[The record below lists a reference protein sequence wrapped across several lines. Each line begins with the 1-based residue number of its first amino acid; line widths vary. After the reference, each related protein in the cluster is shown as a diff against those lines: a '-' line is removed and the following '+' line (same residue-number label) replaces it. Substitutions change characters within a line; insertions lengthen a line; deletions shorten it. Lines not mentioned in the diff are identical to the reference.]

1 MKNKPNCAAYQAN
14 KLANTLENIE
24 SCLISLKKEKPFP
37 SINQLTKEVG
47 KRIDLDPSIFR
58 KRESAHRKL
67 LDRHV
72 KELVSK
78 NKALETSATSIEAL
92 AIRNKELSRKV
103 AILERELKTPNNKLA
118 LLTTAIKPENSHPID
133 LDRLCMLVDDILKS
147 QRNLQFKEGA
157 LYNYETFSE
166 EEELVSI
173 EKNCKTY
180 LDWKDGRKFVN

>member
-1 MKNKPNCAAYQAN
+1 MKKKPNCAAYQAN

-24 SCLISLKKEKPFP
+24 SCLIALKKEKLFP
-37 SINQLTKEVG
+37 SINQLTNEIG
-47 KRIDLDPSIFR
+47 RQIDIDPSIFR

-72 KELVSK
+72 KELVSN
-78 NKALETSATSIEAL
+78 NKTLEPSATSIEAL

-103 AILERELKTPNNKLA
+103 AILEREIKTPNSKLA
-118 LLTTAIKPENSHPID
+118 LLTTATKAGNSNLID
-133 LDRLCMLVDDILKS
+133 LDSLCMLVDDILKS
-147 QRNLQFKEGA
+147 QRNLQFKDGA

-173 EKNCKTY
+173 RKNCKTY